1 MNGVFETDNYIM
13 FPMQELTPLAS
24 ARHKENKAPYIVIFD
39 KSNYKTYR
47 VKGDG
52 FVDDLTGLAGMLG
65 KNYFFPS
72 TGIFDEKMI
81 NAVWPYEIL
90 DFIKECQDAGR
101 TVNPRLLKFS
111 KTIEPD
117 DNPILIF
124 VHLKR
129 NLTTMN

>member
-1 MNGVFETDNYIM
+1 M
-13 FPMQELTPLAS
+13 
-24 ARHKENKAPYIVIFD
+24 IFD
-39 KSNYKTYR
+39 KSTNKTFR

-52 FVDDLTGLAGMLG
+52 FVDDLTGLAGMTG

-81 NAVWPYEIL
+81 LAVWPYEIL
-90 DFIKECQDAGR
+90 DFIKECQKSGR
-101 TVNPRLLKFS
+101 TINPRLLEFS
-111 KTIEPD
+111 KTIEED

-129 NLTTMN
+129 K